1 MGFRAFCEHSLG
13 SAEYEPSG
21 LGDVE
26 MSDGCERELKRQ
38 LWGWIVFIICSVL
51 FIASSIRNRDVLSLV
66 ASILFLVGCVIFMI
80 PLVTT
85 MRNRTDETSE

>member
-1 MGFRAFCEHSLG
+1 MG
-13 SAEYEPSG
+13 
-21 LGDVE
+21 DIE
-26 MSDGCERELKRQ
+26 MSDGIESRELKLQ

-51 FIASSIRNRDVLSLV
+51 FIVSSIRNRDVLSFV
-66 ASILFLVGCVIFMI
+66 ASILFLVGCVIFVI